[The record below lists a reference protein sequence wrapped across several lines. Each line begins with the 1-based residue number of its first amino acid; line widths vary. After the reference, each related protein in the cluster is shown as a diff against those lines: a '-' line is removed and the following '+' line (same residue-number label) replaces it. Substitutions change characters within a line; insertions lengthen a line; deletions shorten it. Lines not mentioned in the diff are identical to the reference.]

1 VFAAGGGAKGKKKG
15 GKVIAKDEDSD
26 IYKVVKMLMEQQ
38 YDPVSLPYL
47 APGSQGC
54 LPVLMTHVFALSE
67 SHVLSSCCVS
77 KATVCMSSSMRGLQ
91 GYKLL
96 HVGYLGFQEAKR
108 QPCLSNA
115 CP

>member
-47 APGSQGC
+47 G
-54 LPVLMTHVFALSE
+54 HRVFDI
-67 SHVLSSCCVS
+67 V
-77 KATVCMSSSMRGLQ
+77 
-91 GYKLL
+91 
-96 HVGYLGFQEAKR
+96 
-108 QPCLSNA
+108 
-115 CP
+115 